1 MNPIEKKNGRRMLK
15 ALVTPVVLAVF
26 AALLAASP
34 ALALYGDN
42 FGMAPVNGG
51 GGQVAPALPG
61 NSAFWAGSCDIGAA
75 PATGV
80 DMTGAGGVGAR
91 SGTILAPDG
100 GGTLDGSFNQTAVPA
115 SPKPPHCIAWGAPG
129 PYPAPATS
137 LWNEPPAWR
146 LPPLARAGSRPDG
159 SATFTFNRS
168 SGASPSVDGTVDNI
182 YVDLPPGFVGNPN
195 AVPKCTSEQF
205 DVRPLAC
212 PPETQ
217 VGILHLEIEST
228 VFNNNANLDNA
239 PPGALSEDVYP
250 VYNLESRRGRTAE
263 LGFAYASS
271 ERSTSVRL
279 TAKAR
284 TNGDFGVTTFV
295 GQIPAALPVIAQ
307 QITLWGVP
315 WAAHNDRWRARD
327 GYAPDLQF
335 TNPLSNCNDQ
345 PGTSPNNGN
354 YIPATGFATTDCQAR
369 YSPSWGDTPAERTIK
384 PFLTNETDCRPGT
397 QNVTTALDSYQGQG
411 AFTSEGDVDLTAPT
425 NWKTYSAE
433 VPTVTDCA
441 SLDFGPNIDFTPTS
455 MAADS
460 ASGLQAELDVPQ
472 KNLTPFAPPSPGA
485 SQGAIDAYVADA
497 EAYWRSDEGRA
508 TAHLKDTVVK
518 LPKGVSVNLSAAPGL
533 THCTDDQIGVRQDGA
548 PPLFDNVDPFD
559 GVGSPA
565 AGTECPNGSKIGTVE
580 VRTPLL
586 DETLTGDV
594 VLGTPRKVDHD
605 GNAATAP
612 RFVPESGEML
622 RLFLVLRNKER
633 GLVAKIYG
641 STAADPATGQLTT
654 TFANN
659 PELPF
664 DHLSL
669 NIKGGSRG
677 VLAMQQRCESA
688 EWTSDFTPWSA
699 AYGAGGQPVADSG
712 SLTTSSNC
720 GFGFSPTMA
729 AGMDNNTG
737 GGSGTFAFAFSRQD
751 GEQWLNGLTAELP
764 DGLLGAVRDVPL
776 CTNAQADA
784 NACPAASRL
793 GSVDAAAGSG
803 DPFVLEKKG
812 SVYLTESYKGAPY
825 GLSVSIPAEGGPFKD
840 SLALDPVV
848 VRQALHVDR
857 NDASVTAVSDP
868 FPTIWQGFPLRVRNV
883 TVKIDRSGFMR
894 NPSDCSPKNI
904 RAILASAEGGSAT
917 RDYPFQAKG
926 CGALPYKPKLTLE
939 MTGKK
944 QTTTGKHPGVRAQ
957 VTQPGGEAGV
967 QKAVVRLPKSLALDP
982 GNAQALCEFDDGTKD
997 DLENHCPKASIV
1009 GRARAVSELLKAPL
1023 AGDVYFVK
1031 NVRIDPKTGNQIR
1044 TLPMIIVALR
1054 GEVAI
1059 NLRGVSSTT
1068 KSGKLVNTFDN
1079 VPDAPIERF
1088 NLNLVGGKNGILA
1101 VTRTKRARL
1110 NLCSKPKSHVAEA
1123 DFDGQNGKVYDRGVT
1138 MKTPCGKKKPVKKKR
1153 GAAKKRR

>member
-15 ALVTPVVLAVF
+15 ALVAPVVVAVF
-26 AALLAASP
+26 AALFAASP
-34 ALALYGDN
+34 ALAAFGDD

-61 NSAFWAGSCDIGAA
+61 DHAFWAGSCDIAAA
-75 PATGV
+75 PAIGV
-80 DMTGAGGVGAR
+80 DMAGIGGVGAR
-91 SGTILAPDG
+91 PSQILAPDTYSIG
-100 GGTLDGSFNQTAVPA
+100 GLGFKQTAVSAPPLPA
-115 SPKPPHCIAWGAPG
+115 HCVAWGAPG
-129 PYPAPATS
+129 PFPGPVTS
-137 LWNEPPAWR
+137 LWNQPPAWR

-159 SATFTFNRS
+159 SATFAFNR
-168 SGASPSVDGTVDNI
+168 GTTDTRVDGSVDNI

-205 DVRPLAC
+205 DETPMRC

-217 VGILHLEIEST
+217 VGVLHLEIEG
-228 VFNNNANLDNA
+228 VLFNNASNLNGGV
-239 PPGALSEDVYP
+239 PIGLSEDVYP
-250 VYNLESRRGRTAE
+250 VYNLVPRQGRTAE
-263 LGFAYASS
+263 FGFAYASG
-271 ERSTSVRL
+271 ERVTQVRI
-279 TAKAR
+279 TGKAR

-295 GQIPAALPVIAQ
+295 GQIPAGLPVIAQ

-315 WAAHNDRWRARD
+315 WAAHNDRWRAPA
-327 GYAPDLQF
+327 GYEPTFGTA
-335 TNPLSNCNDQ
+335 NPCAIQ
-345 PGTSPNNGN
+345 PGTSPSNGY
-354 YIPATGFATTDCQAR
+354 YIPPAGFATTDCQAH

-397 QNVTTALDSYQGQG
+397 QDVTTAMDSYQDQG
-411 AFTSEGDVDLTAPT
+411 AFTSEGDVDLTAPS

-441 SLDFGPNIDFTPTS
+441 SLDFGPDIEFAPTS
-455 MAADS
+455 TAADS
-460 ASGLQAELDVPQ
+460 ASGLQVELDVPQ
-472 KNLTPFAPPSPGA
+472 KNLTPFDPPAPGA
-485 SQGAIDAYVADA
+485 GQGAIDDYVADA
-497 EAYWRSDEGRA
+497 TDYWRSDEGRA

-533 THCTDDQIGVRQDGA
+533 THCGDDQIGLRQDGA

-565 AGTECPNGSKIGTVE
+565 AGTECPDGSKIGTVE
-580 VRTPLL
+580 VQTPLL

-605 GNAATAP
+605 SNPATAP

-622 RLFLVLRNKER
+622 RLFLVVRNKER

-641 STAADPATGQLTT
+641 TTAADPVTGQLTT

-669 NIKGGSRG
+669 DIKGGSRG

-688 EWTSDFTPWSA
+688 GWSTDFTPWSA
-699 AYGAGGQPVADSG
+699 AYGAGGQPVADGG
-712 SLTTSSNC
+712 SFTTDSNC
-720 GFGFSPTMA
+720 GFGFSPNMA
-729 AGMDNNTG
+729 AGMDNNKG
-737 GGSGTFAFAFSRQD
+737 GGSGTFAFTFSRQD
-751 GEQWLNGLTAELP
+751 GEQWFKGLTAELP
-764 DGLLGAVRDVPL
+764 QGLLGTVRDVPL

-812 SVYLTESYKGAPY
+812 SIYLTEGYKGAPY
-825 GLSVSIPAEGGPFKD
+825 GLAVSIPAEGGPFKD

-857 NDASVTAVSDP
+857 DDASVTAVSDP
-868 FPTIWQGFPLRVRNV
+868 FPTIWQGFPLRVRDV

-894 NPSDCSPKNI
+894 NPTDCSPQTI
-904 RAILASAEGGSAT
+904 RAILASNEGANAT
-917 RDYPFQAKG
+917 RDYPFQASG
-926 CGALPYKPKLTLE
+926 CRNLGFKPKLTLRL
-939 MTGKK
+939 TGKK
-944 QTTTGKHPGVRAQ
+944 QKTTGKHPGIRAQ
-957 VTQPGGEAGV
+957 VTQLGGESGV
-967 QKAVVRLPKSLALDP
+967 EKAVVRLPKSLALDVN
-982 GNAQALCEFDDGTKD
+982 NAQALCEFADGTKD
-997 DLENHCPKASIV
+997 DLENHCPKGSIV
-1009 GRARAVSELLKAPL
+1009 GRARAVSPLLREPL
-1023 AGDVYFVK
+1023 TGDAFFVK
-1031 NVRIDPKTGNQIR
+1031 NIRIDPDTGNQIR

-1059 NLRGVSSTT
+1059 NLRGVSDTT
-1068 KSGKLVNTFDN
+1068 KSGRLVNTFDN
-1079 VPDAPIERF
+1079 VPDAPIDRF
-1088 NLNLVGGKNGILA
+1088 NLNIAGGKNGILA
-1101 VTRTKRARL
+1101 VTRTRRARI
-1110 NLCSKPKSHVAEA
+1110 NLCAKPKSHVAEA
-1123 DFDGQNGKVYDRGVT
+1123 DFDGQNGKTFDRDIT
-1138 MKTPCGKKKPVKKKR
+1138 MKTPCAKKAAKKKR
-1153 GAAKKRR
+1153 ATAKKRR